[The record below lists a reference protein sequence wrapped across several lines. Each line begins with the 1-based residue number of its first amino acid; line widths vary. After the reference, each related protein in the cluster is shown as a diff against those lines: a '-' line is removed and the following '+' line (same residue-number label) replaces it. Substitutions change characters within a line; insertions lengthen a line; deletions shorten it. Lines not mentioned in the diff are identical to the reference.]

1 MHGLSRLGNGVN
13 SSPPS
18 SPRFR
23 HGRNKNTAFGGVCG
37 SFAGSNCEL
46 KLQNFAEKL
55 GFMIVSAVY
64 RRRGVLLFAPL
75 LYISGMLL
83 YMGALGFDASGRGG
97 GGTGVAPL
105 GSLYRSPQVFEKLWP
120 LMEAENNRSSNLLT
134 NVWNPKLHQIWKP
147 CVARTVSQEGFTELP
162 KSNGY
167 LIIEANGGLNQ
178 QRLSVCSFD
187 IFQFFGLPS

>member
-13 SSPPS
+13 SPSPPS

-23 HGRNKNTAFGGVCG
+23 HTRNKNTDVCG
-37 SFAGSNCEL
+37 SFPGGNCQV

-83 YMGALGFDASGRGG
+83 YMGALGFDASGTSG
-97 GGTGVAPL
+97 GGTGLAPL
-105 GSLYRSPQVFEKLWP
+105 GSVYRSPQVFEKLWP
-120 LMEAENNRSSNLLT
+120 LMEAENNGSSNL
-134 NVWNPKLHQIWKP
+134 VI
-147 CVARTVSQEGFTELP
+147 
-162 KSNGY
+162 Y
-167 LIIEANGGLNQ
+167 LII
-178 QRLSVCSFD
+178 CSMYFSCTSEV
-187 IFQFFGLPS
+187 FF